1 MNRTGTSGLRHRET
15 LTGKKLA
22 IPVMM
27 LAFFALATCIN
38 PNTAAAQTRQT
49 DSSDRKIVMRVEP
62 EYPETLKRLYIGGI
76 VRIKVMVDPSG
87 KVETAELLGGS
98 PILGQSAMRAV
109 KQWRYAQAPSKES
122 VTVLFEF
129 DPHR

>member
-1 MNRTGTSGLRHRET
+1 MNGTVKSAMWHRET
-15 LTGKKLA
+15 LTAKNLA
-22 IPVMM
+22 TPVAV

-38 PNTAAAQTRQT
+38 CNTAAAQTRQT
-49 DSSDRKIVMRVEP
+49 DSSDRKIVLRVEP

-76 VRIKVMVDPSG
+76 VRIKATVDPSG

-109 KQWRYAQAPSKES
+109 KHWRYAQAPSKES